1 MLRKVPL
8 IVILGSTGTG
18 KTKLSLELAERY
30 GGEIISADSMQV
42 YAKLDIATA
51 KATKEE
57 QSRAKHHLLDV
68 ATPSEPFT
76 VVSFRNAALP
86 IIETLLAQNK
96 CPIVVGGTN
105 YYIESLLW
113 DILVSPQDPNELD
126 GIDNRPSIDKQSGV
140 STSKEDPNVGS
151 EDVKNSLFLPQSEM
165 SAMSS
170 ELLHNHLRKIDPDS
184 ANRIHPN
191 NKRKIMRAIEVYQQT
206 GETLTT
212 KLQAQRQKPGG
223 NRLGGPLRYPH
234 TILFWL
240 RCKQDVLNARL
251 DKRVDAMLEQGLL
264 AEIRAFHNEHN
275 IDKSQTDNSAAY
287 TRGVLQTIGFKE
299 FIPYLEQFNAA
310 NDQKIEEYLRLNAY
324 KMPTEEHFKAQK
336 PSSIN
341 VTPVQKHKQSQ
352 HICERQSQQPPQ
364 QHDMHREIELELEAA
379 TDADTTTTCPPLPA
393 GLEVLNAC
401 LNELKLVTQRYSK
414 KQIKWIN
421 NRFLAS
427 KDRQVPN
434 LYELD
439 TSDVN
444 LWPAE
449 VYERAVTV
457 IESHRRA
464 EICEIQPMARR
475 QHPGAGLN
483 EETSNFCEICQ
494 RHFIGEY
501 QWHLHLKS
509 NKHKKRRESN
519 KKKEKTKEIPL
530 EPKTEDTNV

>member
-8 IVILGSTGTG
+8 IVVLGSTGTG
-18 KTKLSLELAERY
+18 KTKLSLELAERF

-42 YAKLDIATA
+42 YANLDIATA

-68 ATPSEPFT
+68 ATPNEPYT
-76 VVSFRNAALP
+76 VVHFRNAALP
-86 IIETLLAQNK
+86 IIENLLAQSK

-113 DILVSPQDPNELD
+113 DILVSPKDADEKAD
-126 GIDNRPSIDKQSGV
+126 
-140 STSKEDPNVGS
+140 TSNAGTSARREGEDAGATENAQNP
-151 EDVKNSLFLPQSEM
+151 LFLPLAEI

-206 GETLTT
+206 GQTLTA
-212 KLQAQRQKPGG
+212 KLQAQREQPGG
-223 NRLGGPLRYPH
+223 NRLGGPLRYSH

-240 RCKQDVLNARL
+240 RCKQDVLNIRL

-264 AEIRAFHNEHN
+264 REIRAFHNEHS
-275 IDKSQTDNSAAY
+275 IDKSKTDNATTY

-299 FIPYLEQFNAA
+299 FIPYLEQYNAA

-341 VTPVQKHKQSQ
+341 ATQVRKHKVAAQSQ
-352 HICERQSQQPPQ
+352 SEHES
-364 QHDMHREIELELEAA
+364 DRENEFELGSA
-379 TDADTTTTCPPLPA
+379 TNPNNTTATTPLPA
-393 GLEVLNAC
+393 GLDVLNSC

-427 KDRQVPN
+427 RDRQVPD

-439 TSDVN
+439 TSDVK
-444 LWPAE
+444 LWQTE
-449 VYERAVTV
+449 VYERAVAV
-457 IESHRRA
+457 IECYQRG
-464 EICEIQPMARR
+464 EICEIQPMPKRE
-475 QHPGAGLN
+475 HPSAGLN
-483 EETSNFCEICQ
+483 EETSNYCTVCERQ
-494 RHFIGEY
+494 FIGEY
-501 QWHLHLKS
+501 QWQLHLKS
-509 NKHKKRRESN
+509 NKHKKRKESL
-519 KKKEKTKEIPL
+519 KKKERSNVVPL
-530 EPKTEDTNV
+530 GTNAEDLQS